1 MPLPDATRFYI
12 NGEWAAPNKARL
24 SPIINPATEASVG
37 DVALGNESDVDVAV
51 AAAKTAFSEF
61 SKTSRQQRLQWL
73 RAINDGLVARQ
84 EDMAQAISAEMGAP
98 ITVAREAQ
106 APSGPQHFEATIKV
120 LESYEFNQN
129 LGGTQLRKEPVGVC
143 ALITPWN
150 WPINQIAIKVA
161 PAIAAGCT
169 MVLKPSEL
177 SPLSASLLAE
187 IIHESGLPDGVFNLV
202 HGDGQGV
209 GAPLIA
215 HKDIDMVSFT
225 GSTRAGVAISQ
236 SAAPDI
242 KRVSLELGGKS
253 AAIVMPDAD
262 IAKAIPSI
270 IKGVMYNSGQSCNA
284 RTRLLI
290 PSSLYDAVV
299 NIAMQTCKGLTVG
312 TPESEDVYLG
322 PLANKPQYVRV
333 LKMIKI
339 GIDEGAKLLCGGV
352 EKPSGLVSGYYV
364 KPTLFGNVTNDM
376 RIAREEVFGPV
387 VTLMKYE
394 SAQEAIEIANDSEYG
409 LSGAVWSANHG
420 SACDVASQLRTGMVH
435 INGAGLDS
443 AAPFGGYKKS
453 GNGREWGE
461 YGLEGFL
468 EVKSVY
474 GANI

>member
-1 MPLPDATRFYI
+1 MTLPDATRFYI
-12 NGEWAAPNKARL
+12 NGEWVAPNKARL
-24 SPIINPATEASVG
+24 SPVINPATEASVG
-37 DVALGNESDVDVAV
+37 VVALGNGSDVDIAV
-51 AAAKTAFSEF
+51 EAATAAFTAF
-61 SKTSRQQRLQWL
+61 SKTSKQQRLQWL

-120 LESYEFNQN
+120 LESYEFNQT

-161 PAIAAGCT
+161 PAIAAGC
-169 MVLKPSEL
+169 M
-177 SPLSASLLAE
+177 LAE
-187 IIHESGLPDGVFNLV
+187 IIHESGLPEGVFNLV

-209 GAPLIA
+209 GAPLAA
-215 HKDIDMVSFT
+215 HKDIHMVSFT

-236 SAAPDI
+236 AAALDI

-253 AAIVMPDAD
+253 AAIVLPDTD
-262 IAKAIPSI
+262 ISKVIPAI
-270 IKGVMYNSGQSCNA
+270 IKGVMYNSGQSCDA
-284 RTRLLI
+284 RTRVLL
-290 PSSLYDAVV
+290 PSSLYDAAV
-299 NIAMQTCKGLTVG
+299 NIAVQTCEGLTVG
-312 TPESEDVYLG
+312 APESEDVFMG
-322 PLANKPQYVRV
+322 PLANKSQYERV
-333 LKMIKI
+333 LKMINV
-339 GIDEGAKLLCGGV
+339 GVDEGAQLLCGGV
-352 EKPSGLVSGYYV
+352 EKPSSLKSGYYV

-387 VTLMKYE
+387 VAFMKYE
-394 SAQEAIEIANDSEYG
+394 NTQEAIEIANDSEYG

-435 INGAGLDS
+435 INGADLDS

-461 YGLEGFL
+461 YGLEEFL